1 MDPQTY
7 PVPPYELVP
16 CQNSLVAPD
25 LQFFAGYAALRYSEQ
40 AAKDLPALG
49 LGCEIDDVAGRT
61 QRGLVL
67 QALVWP
73 VAVIVRRTT
82 SLRPRPPGVLGA
94 ARRDQPHRAGLAAD
108 RPLGDLHQGDPDVP

>member
-1 MDPQTY
+1 M
-7 PVPPYELVP
+7 
-16 CQNSLVAPD
+16 SLSRAKTR
-25 LQFFAGYAALRYSEQ
+25 LWHLTCSFFAGYAALRYSEQ
-40 AAKDLPALG
+40 AAKDLPALD

-73 VAVIVRRTT
+73 AAVIVRRTT
-82 SLRPRPPGVLGA
+82 SPGPALRPGVLGA
-94 ARRDQPHRAGLAAD
+94 ARRDQPHRADLAAD